1 MIKFRN
7 VLALVATLAAINAS
21 SAEPQS
27 IILASTTSVEAS
39 GLLANIL
46 PQFTAKT
53 GITVN
58 VVAQGTGKAL
68 DTARRGDADLLLV
81 HDPEAEQAFMDEG
94 HGSTRR
100 QIAWNDF
107 IIVGPSADPAHV
119 KGGSDSVAALKAIA
133 ASQAPFVS
141 RGDKSGT
148 NAAELRLWKIAGQ
161 TPDVLNK
168 EKWYRDIGGGMG
180 QALNAA
186 SAMDAYTLSD
196 RGTWLSFGNKG
207 SLVVAIEGD
216 PRLINRYDVIEL
228 NPAEARGRKARR
240 CKGVRR
246 LAGFVRGAASDR
258 RVSSE
263 RPKTVQPVRRFA
275 EITRFQ
281 FSAELLFFATAGR
294 RSAPDLAR
302 SGSARGLRTRV
313 EPRASVCTCLRADES
328 APGLTFQPLLGEFFV
343 RDVFQ
348 RRQALRHFRVVK
360 FIAAQPAPLK
370 AVPEQDGVHLPG
382 KFMNAPRPVSLDH
395 FAGRIERQA
404 V

>member
-1 MIKFRN
+1 MKFCN
-7 VLALVATLAAINAS
+7 VLALLATLAATNAS
-21 SAEPQS
+21 SAAGPS
-27 IILASTTSVEAS
+27 LVLASTTSVEAS

-107 IIVGPSADPAHV
+107 IIVGPSADPARV
-119 KGGSDSVAALKAIA
+119 KGGSDSIAALKAIA
-133 ASQAPFVS
+133 SAQAPFVS
-141 RGDKSGT
+141 RGDNSGT
-148 NAAELRLWKIAGQ
+148 NAAELRLWKAAGQ

-196 RGTWLSFGNKG
+196 RGTWLSFGNRG
-207 SLVVAIEGD
+207 ALVIAIEGD

-228 NPAEARGRKARR
+228 NPQRH
-240 CKGVRR
+240 
-246 LAGFVRGAASDR
+246 AGSKLTAAKMFADWLVSPDGQQAIGAYQVNGQKLFTPSAGS
-258 RVSSE
+258 
-263 RPKTVQPVRRFA
+263 PK
-275 EITRFQ
+275 
-281 FSAELLFFATAGR
+281 
-294 RSAPDLAR
+294 
-302 SGSARGLRTRV
+302 
-313 EPRASVCTCLRADES
+313 
-328 APGLTFQPLLGEFFV
+328 
-343 RDVFQ
+343 
-348 RRQALRHFRVVK
+348 
-360 FIAAQPAPLK
+360 
-370 AVPEQDGVHLPG
+370 
-382 KFMNAPRPVSLDH
+382 
-395 FAGRIERQA
+395 
-404 V
+404 